1 MLPSLLAREVQT
13 GLKQFLTVGFEPS
26 DPLFAGV
33 MERFAEQESRW
44 MKGPYVQLGLPFR
57 VGGKG
62 KTFFKGFETEHPGY
76 VHQEAAWQRLA
87 SDHQAAATLVATGT
101 GSGKTECF
109 LYPLLDHCIRA
120 KAAGTAGI
128 KALVIYPMN
137 ALATDQ
143 ARRFAEVIATT
154 PAFAGLRVGLFVGG
168 RTGKDGRGQTTMIP
182 TSVITDR
189 QTMRDDPPDILLTNY
204 KMLDYLLIRPKDRKL
219 WSKNLPETLRYIV
232 VDELHTFDGA
242 QGTDLALLLRRLRAR
257 LKTPAETLICT
268 GTSATLGG
276 NADTSLLREYARQI
290 FGFEFPPDS
299 VITENRLTES
309 EFLGSS
315 PIEHLLQPRQ
325 DFAEVLA
332 PSQYGSQEKAVAA
345 WFHVFFPT
353 ETAPTDVNDPT
364 WRKQLGVLLKKHLVF
379 FNLIKFVKGGIV
391 PLAELQQQLQGTV
404 PESARPVIAHVLDAL
419 LSLVAWARDPHG
431 QPLVTLRVQLWVREL
446 RRMVASLRTN
456 SADIELI
463 SSNDVRPQES
473 RLHLPL
479 VQCTD
484 CHCSGWL
491 SRMPAGQSLLS
502 RDLDLI
508 YSSWFSSQP
517 EIVRLYSTKGL
528 TQPQVLGK
536 PQRLCTTCG
545 VLNFE
550 GTTCHTC
557 GSEEIIDVF
566 RVTATKTST
575 RANGPTS
582 TWHDPTCPACGS
594 GSSILLGA
602 RNTTLGSVVIEQTWS
617 SPYNDDK
624 KLIAFSDA
632 VQDAA
637 HRAGFFTAR
646 TYLNTVRTGLS
657 RVIDQVAQPVCAWND
672 YLAAARDLW
681 SKSGSPLEMDPQR
694 FVSEFIGPNML
705 WQKDWVEHLQKE
717 GQLPKNSRLP
727 ERVRKRLAWQA
738 FAEFTYMSRRG
749 RNLDTIGKAVLSPP
763 ADAVRRAATTVLPV
777 LREKFGLRHLD
788 EKAIFQWLW
797 GFLNHLKMRG
807 AVTHPDMATFM
818 EDGNV
823 FAFSR
828 TGGRKE
834 WMPGIGP
841 RAAQPRFLCLGAP
854 NQGFDR
860 LTSAQGRTFH
870 QVWLEAICQGAGQM
884 LPKNGEADIYG
895 AAIDALVAEDLL
907 KVVNGQYGDIVG
919 LNAGKL
925 LLDKRVTR
933 IISTQ
938 GKRGLS
944 VPSDVADELL
954 GMPCLQAPQETYTE
968 KQDGEHWFARQ
979 FSRGDL
985 RRIFSAEH
993 TSMLERDKR
1002 EALEQRFKSKQP
1014 QPWFENLLSATP
1026 TLEMGVDI
1034 GDLSSVMLCS
1044 VPPNQASYLQRIGR
1058 AGRRDGNAFTSTLA
1072 DGASPHDLYFFE
1084 DTEEMLSGEVTPPG
1098 IFLKAPEV
1106 LRRQLLAFC
1115 LDNWV
1120 GTGIPDQAL
1129 PEETKEALDAYDAND
1144 QKRFPYIFLSYIHE
1158 NEVELLAGFKLLLGK
1173 DLDERVDRR
1182 LTEFMEGTE
1191 QEDPLRLRLLNL
1203 LEELAGERK
1212 SYRERAERLKK
1223 RIAELKKLPQDEAV
1237 VEDTERSQLERQK
1250 ALGLAKEINNRH
1262 LLETL
1267 TDAGLIPNYAF
1278 PEAGVELKSVLW
1290 RRRTEDDA
1298 QDAGA
1303 YISLPAEKYE
1313 RPAQSALSE
1322 FAPENIF
1329 YANRRKVEIEQIN
1342 MELSAVEEWRLCPT
1356 CNHSVNLSIH
1366 ADSDGA
1372 CPNPKCA
1379 DPMWSNISQK
1389 RKLIR
1394 FKQAIANSNEVD
1406 VQIDDSSEDREP
1418 KFHVRQMLTEFNA
1431 GDVREAY
1438 KLTSQET
1445 PFGFEFI
1452 ERVLFRDINFG
1463 EPTKPGD
1470 TYSVAGQQ
1478 KARPGF
1484 RLCKHCGQVQRAPRN
1499 ARERAKAQ
1507 LHAFDC
1513 AQRDSDDPENL
1524 IDCLYLYRE
1533 FSSEALR
1540 ILVPFTRSGTD
1551 EISVQSFMAALRV
1564 GLKRRYGGKVDHLRL
1579 ITQEER
1585 ATDGGAS
1592 RHYVLIYDSVPGGT
1606 GYLHELLADG
1616 AETLINVIR
1625 LALEHIKGCTCNA
1638 DPGKDGCYRCVYQY
1652 RLGREM
1658 ALVSRDRARAIL
1670 EAIED
1675 NLNQLEKVATVADI
1689 YVNPNFDSDLEA
1701 KFIES
1706 LRRLGGKDGL
1716 LGVRLVKEIV
1726 QGKSGYL
1733 LEVGTQRYWIEPQV
1747 NLGPSDGVMI
1757 PSCPDFVL
1765 WPAKTGSPRRPI
1777 AVFCDGW
1784 AYHKDITRV
1793 DAAKRNALL
1802 ASGKFWVWSVTW
1814 QEVVAAIGG
1823 NTEADLG
1830 DNMEEM
1836 AISDLPA
1843 QLQGMHDAAHWKRH
1857 SVAML
1862 LHWLEAPLTD
1872 GQDGRALRFA
1882 KHAGATAI
1890 RMIPNPHK
1898 PESAAQRTK
1907 LEQFWNELSGNLPY
1921 DKPPKPVASGNLN
1934 ESLLTFRYWI
1944 TPALADP
1951 EGAVP
1956 KSPGFLVLDPAAAEN
1971 DPDQHLSWRRWL
1983 WMFNT
1988 LQHLPGVFLA
1998 TREGLLGG
2006 DHSAIT
2012 PNDGAKPASGGGQ
2025 AAQAAGWAEVM
2036 DQAMES
2042 LQPGLLELLDAGVP
2056 IPDEVGFELDED
2068 GEVVAECELAW
2079 TSRKVALLL
2088 DHHSDTQAT
2097 WNKRG
2102 WQTITAAPGWP
2113 EQLTA
2118 ILNAAPPVDPD

>member
-26 DPLFAGV
+26 DQLFAGV
-33 MERFAEQESRW
+33 MERFTEQESRW

-57 VGGKG
+57 VGSKG
-62 KTFFKGFETEHPGY
+62 KNYFKEFETEHPGY
-76 VHQEAAWQRLA
+76 VHQEAAWLRLA

-109 LYPLLDHCIRA
+109 LYPLLDHCARA
-120 KAAGTAGI
+120 NATGVAGI

-154 PAFAGLRVGLFVGG
+154 AAFAGLRVGLFVGG
-168 RTGKDGRGQTTMIP
+168 RSGKDGRGQTTMSA

-189 QTMRDDPPDILLTNY
+189 ETLRADPPDILLTNY
-204 KMLDYLLIRPKDRKL
+204 KMLDYLLIRPKDRQL
-219 WSKNLPETLRYIV
+219 WSKNGPGTLRYVV

-257 LKTPAETLICT
+257 LETPAQGLICA

-276 NADTSLLREYARQI
+276 NADTSLLRDYARQI

-299 VITENRLTES
+299 VITENRLTEA

-315 PIEHLLQPRQ
+315 PIEHLLQPRL

-332 PSQYGSQEKAVAA
+332 PSQYSSQKDAIEA
-345 WFHVFFPT
+345 WFQVFFPT
-353 ETAPTDVNDPT
+353 ESAPSDVTDSE
-364 WRKQLGVLLKKHLVF
+364 WRRQLGFLLKKHLLFV
-379 FNLIKFVKGGIV
+379 NLVKLVKGGIS
-391 PLAELQQQLQGTV
+391 PLADLQQQMQGPM
-404 PESARPVIAHVLDAL
+404 PESARPVIADVLDAL
-419 LSLVAWARDPHG
+419 LSLVAWARDPHDL
-431 QPLVTLRVQLWVREL
+431 PLVTLRVQLWVREL
-446 RRMVASLRTN
+446 RRMVASVRALST
-456 SADIELI
+456 DIELI
-463 SSNDVRPQES
+463 SANDVRPQEG

-491 SRMPAGQSLLS
+491 SRVPAGQSLLS
-502 RDLDLI
+502 QDLDLI
-508 YSSWFSSQP
+508 YSSWFASQP
-517 EIVRLYSTKGL
+517 EIVRLYTTQGL
-528 TQPQVLGK
+528 SQPQVQGIT
-536 PQRLCTTCG
+536 QRLCATCG
-545 VLNFE
+545 VLNFD
-550 GTTCHTC
+550 GTTCNGC
-557 GSEEIIDVF
+557 GSEEMVDVF
-566 RVTATKTST
+566 RVTATRTTT
-575 RANGPTS
+575 RQNGPTS
-582 TWHDPTCPACGS
+582 TWHDTTCPACGS
-594 GSSILLGA
+594 RSLLLLGA

-657 RVIDQVAQPVCAWND
+657 RVIDHIAQPVCGWND
-672 YLAAARDLW
+672 FLAATRDLW
-681 SKSGSPLEMDPQR
+681 SQPGSPLEMDQQQ

-705 WQKDWVEHLQKE
+705 WQKDWAEHLQKE

-738 FAEFTYMSRRG
+738 FAEFTYLSRRG

-763 ADAVRRAATTVLPV
+763 ADAARSATIAVLPV
-777 LREKFGLRHLD
+777 LREQFGLRHLD
-788 EKAIFQWLW
+788 EKTVFQWLW
-797 GFLNHLKMRG
+797 GLLTHLKMRG
-807 AVTHPDMATFM
+807 AVTHPEMANFM

-823 FAFSR
+823 FAFVR
-828 TGGRKE
+828 TNRRKE
-834 WMPGIGP
+834 WLPGIGP
-841 RAAQPRFLCLGAP
+841 RAAQPRFLCLGGA

-860 LTSAQGRTFH
+860 LVSAQSRTFF
-870 QVWLEAICQGAGQM
+870 QVWLEATLGADGL
-884 LPKNGEADIYG
+884 LPQNAESDIYG
-895 AAIDALVAEDLL
+895 AAIDALTKEELL
-907 KVVNGQYGDIVG
+907 TRVTGHHGDVVG
-919 LNAGKL
+919 LNSNRL
-925 LLDKRVTR
+925 QLDKRVTR
-933 IISTQ
+933 IVSAQ

-944 VPSDVADELL
+944 VPLEMADELL
-954 GMPCLQAPQETYTE
+954 GMPCLQAPQEVYAE

-1002 EALEQRFKSKQP
+1002 EALEQRFKSKLP
-1014 QPWFENLLSATP
+1014 QPWYENLLSATP

-1058 AGRRDGNAFTSTLA
+1058 AGRHDGNAFSSTLA

-1084 DTEEMLSGEVTPPG
+1084 DTEEMLSGDVTPPG

-1120 GTGIPDQAL
+1120 GTGIPAQAL
-1129 PEETKEALDAYDAND
+1129 PDATKEALDAYDSND
-1144 QKRFPYIFLSYIHE
+1144 QKRFPYIFLTYIQE
-1158 NEVELLAGFKLLLGK
+1158 NEVELLTGFKALLGE

-1191 QEDPLRLRLLNL
+1191 QEDPLRLRLLNH
-1203 LEELAGERK
+1203 LEELAAERK
-1212 SYRERAERLKK
+1212 GYRERAVRLKK
-1223 RIAELKKLPQDEAV
+1223 RIAELKKQPQDEAV
-1237 VEDTERSQLERQK
+1237 KEEIELSLREQQK
-1250 ALGLAKEINNRH
+1250 SLGLAKEINKRY
-1262 LLETL
+1262 LLEAL

-1278 PEAGVELKSVLW
+1278 PEAGVQLKSVLW
-1290 RRRTEDDA
+1290 RRRTDDDPE
-1298 QDAGA
+1298 DAGA

-1329 YANRRKVEIEQIN
+1329 YANRRRVEIEQIN
-1342 MELSAVEEWRLCPT
+1342 IELSAVEDWRLCPT
-1356 CNHSVNLSIH
+1356 CHHCLNLSIH

-1372 CPNPKCA
+1372 CPKCG
-1379 DPMWSNISQK
+1379 DPMWCNISQK

-1394 FKQAIANSNEVD
+1394 FKQAIANSNEAE
-1406 VQIDDSSEDREP
+1406 VQIDDSAEDREP
-1418 KFHVRQMLTEFNA
+1418 KFHVRQLLTEFNA
-1431 GDVREAY
+1431 EDVREAY
-1438 KLTSQET
+1438 QLTSQET

-1470 TYSVAGQQ
+1470 TYAVAG
-1478 KARPGF
+1478 KPSPRPGF
-1484 RLCKHCGQVQRAPRN
+1484 RLCKHCGQVQRPPRN

-1507 LHAFDC
+1507 FHAFDC
-1513 AQRDSDDPENL
+1513 EKRESDDPENL

-1533 FSSEALR
+1533 FASEALR

-1551 EISVQSFMAALRV
+1551 EVSVQSFMAALRV

-1579 ITQEER
+1579 VTQEVR
-1585 ATDGGAS
+1585 AADGGAS

-1616 AETLINVIR
+1616 AETLIHVIR
-1625 LALEHIKGCTCNA
+1625 LALEHVKGCSCNL
-1638 DPGKDGCYRCVYQY
+1638 DPDKDGCYRCVYQY
-1652 RLGREM
+1652 RLGRDM

-1670 EAIED
+1670 EAIEGSLD
-1675 NLNQLEKVATVADI
+1675 QLEKVATVADI

-1701 KFIES
+1701 KFIEG
-1706 LRRLGGKDGL
+1706 LRRLSGKNGL
-1716 LGVRLVKEIV
+1716 PGVRLVKEIV

-1747 NLGPSDGVMI
+1747 NLGPHDGVMI
-1757 PSCPDFVL
+1757 PSCPDFVI
-1765 WPAKTGSPRRPI
+1765 WPAKSGSPRRPI

-1784 AYHKDITRV
+1784 AYHKEITRQ

-1802 ASGKFWVWSVTW
+1802 ASGKFWIWSVTW

-1823 NTEADLG
+1823 SSETDLSDTLAAMSIG
-1830 DNMEEM
+1830 EM
-1836 AISDLPA
+1836 PLP
-1843 QLQGMHDAAHWKRH
+1843 LRGMFDATHWSRH
-1857 SVAML
+1857 SIATL
-1862 LHWLEAPLTD
+1862 LHWLGDPVTD
-1872 GQDGRALRFA
+1872 GHDERALRFA
-1882 KHAGATAI
+1882 KHSGATAFQ
-1890 RMIPNPHK
+1890 MIPNPHE
-1898 PESAAQRTK
+1898 PESASQRAQ
-1907 LEQFWNELSGNLPY
+1907 LEKFWNELPGTLPCE
-1921 DKPPKPVASGNLN
+1921 KPVKPMASGNLN
-1934 ESLLTFRYWI
+1934 ESLLLFRYWV
-1944 TPALADP
+1944 TPALADSEAP
-1951 EGAVP
+1951 VP
-1956 KSPGFLVLDPAAAEN
+1956 KSPGFLMLDPAAAEN
-1971 DPDQHLSWRRWL
+1971 ELDQHLSWRRWL
-1983 WMFNT
+1983 WMFNIM
-1988 LQHLPGVFLA
+1988 QHLPGVFLA
-1998 TREGLLGG
+1998 TREGLLSE
-2006 DHSAIT
+2006 DHTAIT
-2012 PNDGAKPASGGGQ
+2012 PMDDAKPASGGGQ

-2036 DQAMES
+2036 DQAMEF
-2042 LQPGLLELLDAGVP
+2042 LQPGLIELLDAGVP
-2056 IPDEVGFELDED
+2056 VPDEVGFELEEG
-2068 GEVVAECELAW
+2068 GEIVAECELAW
-2079 TSRKVALLL
+2079 TNRKVVLLL
-2088 DHHSDTQAT
+2088 DLHADAEAIWIKSGWHTVKAT
-2097 WNKRG
+2097 SE
-2102 WQTITAAPGWP
+2102 WP

-2118 ILNAAPPVDPD
+2118 KLNAAPSAESV